1 MPNSDNADARDG
13 NEFDTY
19 DKTEFLNSIMPGF
32 VDQELTV
39 SVKPCCWLRKCVL
52 GCHVKSFVS

>member
-13 NEFDTY
+13 NEFDNY

-39 SVKPCCWLRKCVL
+39 SVKSCSWLRKCVL
-52 GCHVKSFVS
+52 GRHVKSFVS